1 MANPVI
7 TDFDGLKLPVFNPR
21 YMDAL
26 LAIVGAVTL
35 LMGTLLARKTVA
47 DTPVAA
53 ADGGNT
59 GDGTVTVLSVV
70 TGPVVP
76 LVGVYDFT
84 CTAAVAEGGVFQ
96 LTDPNGAIVAA
107 GIALDIGAGGA
118 TVVSAGGLQ
127 FTVTDGATD
136 FAIDDTFTITVAAD
150 GDLVVYAPDGVGGAQ
165 IPLAILQEPIT
176 VAGTVDKRTRV
187 LVGGEV
193 AFDALV
199 IDADG
204 DNSNITAAILDA
216 LRDFAI
222 VGVPGTRVDELDN
235 S

>member
-1 MANPVI
+1 MANPII
-7 TDFDGLKLPVFNPR
+7 TDFDGLKLPVFNPI
-21 YMDAL
+21 YKDDIL
-26 LAIVGAVTL
+26 QFPGADTYA
-35 LMGTLLARKTVA
+35 MGTLLARKSVA

-76 LVGVYDFT
+76 LVGVYNLT
-84 CTAAVAEGGVFQ
+84 NIEVVANGGVFE
-96 LTDPNGAIVAA
+96 LTDPNGAIVA
-107 GIALDIGAGGA
+107 GNLTLTVGAGAA
-118 TVVSAGGLQ
+118 TVFSAAGLQ
-127 FTVTDGATD
+127 FTVTDGGTD
-136 FAIDDTFTITVAAD
+136 FALADFFTITVAAD
-150 GDLVVYAPDGVGGAQ
+150 GDLVVFATDGAGGAQ

-176 VAGTVDKRTRV
+176 VTGAEDKRTRV

-193 AFDALV
+193 SFDRLV

-204 DNSNITAAILDA
+204 DNSNIDAAVLDA

-222 VGVPGTRVDELDN
+222 VGVPGVRVDELDN